1 MSEATNE
8 ATTGILSFGAYI
20 PRLRIARS
28 AIADGLAWA
37 MPGARSMGKGERAF
51 ANWDEDVITMAAEA
65 GRECLRGSAAT
76 VNAVQLAST
85 TFPFLDRSNS
95 GVVADALQCG
105 KTLRTEDLAGSRRA
119 ATSALARLALTPAAA
134 ESTLLIASECRETRP
149 GSPAEMAYG
158 HAAAAVLVGAGE
170 PIAKFRGIGSVHADL
185 VDQYRSAEG
194 EFDYA
199 LEERWVR
206 EEGYFKLIPAAIS
219 AAMENAGTNLG
230 EIHRIVLP
238 ASAAVARGLARVLKV
253 GTELFT
259 EPLAA
264 GCGDC
269 GVAHPLLMLASALES
284 AVPGEQILVLGFG
297 QGADAIVLET
307 TPALAKLQDG
317 RGVARTLADK
327 RVIDNYTMFLSLRN
341 QIAIDFG
348 MRAERDNR
356 TAMSA
361 MYRKRDDISAMMG
374 GRCRECNTL
383 QFPHAAICVA
393 CGARDA
399 QTPESLSGLTGRVK
413 SYTEDWM
420 AYTPHPPY
428 IYGNVEF
435 VDGANIMLEFT
446 DFEAGQVEVGREV
459 RMVFRVKDYDHKR
472 NFRRYFWKPAP
483 LTATTEE
490 TGNG

>member
-1 MSEATNE
+1 MTRS
-8 ATTGILSFGAYI
+8 GIAD
-20 PRLRIARS
+20 
-28 AIADGLAWA
+28 AIAWA
-37 MPGARSMGKGERAF
+37 IPGAKGMAKGERSL

-65 GRECLRGSAAT
+65 GRECLSGVDTAVGT
-76 VNAVQLAST
+76 VQLAST

-105 KTLRTEDLAGSRRA
+105 KSLFTEDLGGSRRA
-119 ATSALARLALTPAAA
+119 ATSALSRLSKTAGQDGA
-134 ESTLLIASECRETRP
+134 TLLIASECRETRP
-149 GSPAEMAYG
+149 GSAAEMAYG
-158 HAAAAVLVGAGE
+158 HGAGAILVGDGD
-170 PIAKFRGIGSVHADL
+170 PIALFRGVGSIHEDL

-206 EEGYFKLIPAAIS
+206 EEGYFKLVPAAIE
-219 AAMENAGTNLG
+219 AALAAAGTDIG

-238 ASAAVARGLARVLKV
+238 ASAAVARGLAKKLKV
-253 GTELFT
+253 GVELFT
-259 EPLAA
+259 DPLSAN
-264 GCGDC
+264 CGDC
-269 GVAHPLLMLASALES
+269 GVAQPLLMLAQALES

-307 TPALAKLQDG
+307 TPALGALQDG
-317 RGVARTLADK
+317 RGLTRTLAQK
-327 RVIDNYTMFLSLRN
+327 RTIDNYTQFLSLRN
-341 QIAIDFG
+341 QLSVDFG

-356 TAMSA
+356 TALSA
-361 MYRKRDDISAMMG
+361 MYRKREDISAMMG

-383 QFPHAAICVA
+383 QFPHAAICVK
-393 CGARDA
+393 CGAQDS
-399 QTPESLSGLTGRVK
+399 QDPESLSGLIGQVK

-420 AYTPHPPY
+420 AYTPHPPF

-435 VDGANIMLEFT
+435 IDGANVMLEFT
-446 DFEAGQVEVGREV
+446 DFEAGQVGVGSKV

-483 LTATTEE
+483 LPATD
-490 TGNG
+490 